1 MKYKEFR
8 NWCNDRC
15 FDGYWGYREA
25 LICLNVISEID
36 KLPFWKR
43 KKAWKDKKEFLVN
56 NIINPINKAI
66 KKLEEANKI
75 VEKEN
80 QKLKEENEN
89 GIC

>member
-1 MKYKEFR
+1 MTYKQFSE
-8 NWCNDRC
+8 WCNDRC

-25 LICLNVISEID
+25 LICLHVCSEID

-43 KKAWKDKKEFLVN
+43 NKAWRVEEESLVN
-56 NIINPINKAI
+56 NIVNPINKAI

-80 QKLKEENEN
+80 QKIKEENEN